1 MKRICIIL
9 CILLTLTACKGNKK
23 SNKVIAIDTNMIK
36 QKAFVA
42 GFKCSLQN
50 RVAADYIG
58 ADTLVI
64 SKSLLSLMLGNYDLY
79 KVNGDKV
86 KIIVDLK

>member
-1 MKRICIIL
+1 MKRIIILL
-9 CILLTLTACKGNKK
+9 CILLTLTSCKGNKK
-23 SNKVIAIDTNMIK
+23 SKQSIVIDTNLIK

-64 SKSLLSLMLGNYDLY
+64 SKSLLALMLGNYDLY
-79 KVNGDKV
+79 KVHGDSVKV
-86 KIIVDLK
+86 IVDLK